1 MENNSDD
8 KLWVDDITVLID
20 GDYLTE
26 FFPFQDMS
34 MNRKLNAITRLSI
47 YVSIALFVYNKN
59 INSLFLALI
68 TMSIIYLVNMAQK
81 NHDNYKNINEKN
93 ITVSNK
99 KDLEK
104 CTKTSQENPF
114 MNVLLTDYQDD
125 PKRQMACQTESS
137 KVVKQNVEDNFNTNL
152 YKDVSNV
159 YNKKNSQ
166 RQFYTNPST
175 TIPNDQKNFANW
187 LYGVPK
193 TCKEGNG
200 EQCVANNHYRLNGA
214 SRLPIEIY

>member
-20 GDYLTE
+20 GDFLTE
-26 FFPFQDMS
+26 FFPHFKICL
-34 MNRKLNAITRLSI
+34 NRKLNAITRLSI
-47 YVSIALFVYNKN
+47 YVSTALFVYNKN

-93 ITVSNK
+93 ITVSK
-99 KDLEK
+99 KRFRK
-104 CTKTSQENPF
+104 CIKTSQENPF

-159 YNKKNSQ
+159 YNKKFSTSILYKSFNYNS
-166 RQFYTNPST
+166 
-175 TIPNDQKNFANW
+175 K
-187 LYGVPK
+187 
-193 TCKEGNG
+193 
-200 EQCVANNHYRLNGA
+200 
-214 SRLPIEIY
+214 